1 MCLLDLFQGME
12 GGWGTVDIAWAFL
25 GGFLLVRSNTKKWG
39 DHRNKK
45 IINKSVKALI
55 LFKKGHQGLLK
66 LHILL
71 RGCSTVEE
79 NEAPKREFCLKQ
91 KNNIW
96 GGLSRPIEILC
107 VFWMGFGVF
116 SWKKSGSNRRKRFY
130 NEMWGNR
137 FWGGKGGLVKILWGG
152 PIETVEWIWWIF
164 GGCLIG
170 FCHKT
175 AEIHFRC
182 IQLIN

>member
-45 IINKSVKALI
+45 IINKSGKALI
-55 LFKKGHQGLLK
+55 LPKKVHQGLLK
-66 LHILL
+66 LRIAL
-71 RGCSTVEE
+71 RGSSTVGEKMGLQKGNFVWSRKITFEE
-79 NEAPKREFCLKQ
+79 ACQDLLKYCVSFGWGLEFFNEKNREATE
-91 KNNIW
+91 
-96 GGLSRPIEILC
+96 GR
-107 VFWMGFGVF
+107 
-116 SWKKSGSNRRKRFY
+116 
-130 NEMWGNR
+130 
-137 FWGGKGGLVKILWGG
+137 VKILWGG